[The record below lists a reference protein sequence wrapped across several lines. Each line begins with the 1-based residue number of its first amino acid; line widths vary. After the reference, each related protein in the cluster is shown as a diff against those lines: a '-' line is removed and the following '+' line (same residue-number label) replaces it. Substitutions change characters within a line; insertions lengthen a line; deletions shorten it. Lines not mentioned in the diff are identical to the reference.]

1 MMFRSHII
9 FIIEDKIFMQDPI
22 HFTWSVMIKA
32 GVKIFDTL
40 KILNILWV

>member
-32 GVKIFDTL
+32 GVRYSQNTQYFVGLI
-40 KILNILWV
+40 N